1 MVVTAVVMIRHRCH
15 PVELVMSDW
24 SETMVKRLLLM
35 RMKEVPLEIGVKT
48 KKNRGV
54 LVVSETAVRKIDA
67 IDIAGAGVTAQM
79 TSASREIAERSIAS
93 AKIES
98 QVGENTA
105 VDRSPAKSAH
115 LNGTVALAT
124 IGAVGTIVVIR
135 VTLINRGMRS
145 TSCTKRKS
153 ERSSL
158 RLRRSQQPS
167 CKELMCTR
175 SRGR

>member
-15 PVELVMSDW
+15 PVELAMSDW
-24 SETMVKRLLLM
+24 LETMGKRLLLM
-35 RMKEVPLEIGVKT
+35 RMTEVPLEIGVKT
-48 KKNRGV
+48 RKNRGA
-54 LVVSETAVRKIDA
+54 LVVSETAVQKIDA
-67 IDIAGAGVTAQM
+67 IDTAGAGVTVQM
-79 TSASREIAERSIAS
+79 TIASQDIAERSMAS

-98 QVGENTA
+98 QAGGNTA

-115 LNGTVALAT
+115 LNGTAALAT
-124 IGAVGTIVVIR
+124 TGAVGTIVVIR
-135 VTLINRGMRS
+135 ATLISRGMRS
-145 TSCTKRKS
+145 MSCTKRKS

-175 SRGR
+175 SLER